1 VNAIRLVFAAN
12 VLVAGAVGLAS
23 LFGGAST
30 LRTVWQASLDPASQ
44 PVRVVGAFWTAIAVL
59 SVCGL
64 LWPRPFA
71 AVLLVQLVYKASWLA
86 VIALPAILGSRTQQI
101 PAGIATFFAAWVVVL
116 PFVIPWRELFAR
128 T

>member
-1 VNAIRLVFAAN
+1 MSAIRLVFAAN

-23 LFGGAST
+23 LLGGAGA
-30 LRTVWQASLDPASQ
+30 LRTVWQASLDPATQ

-59 SVCGL
+59 SLCGL
-64 LWPRPFA
+64 FWPRPFA
-71 AVLLVQLVYKASWLA
+71 AVLLLQLAYKASWLA
-86 VIALPAILGSRTQQI
+86 VITLPAMLRSRTQQI
-101 PAGIATFFAAWVVVL
+101 PAGIATFFAVWVVVL

>member
-1 VNAIRLVFAAN
+1 MNAIRLVFAAN

-23 LFGGAST
+23 LFGGPSA
-30 LRTVWQASLDPASQ
+30 LRTVWQAPLDPASQ

-59 SVCGL
+59 SLCGL
-64 LWPRPFA
+64 VWPRPFA

-86 VIALPAILGSRTQQI
+86 VVALPAMLGSRTSQV
-101 PAGIATFFAAWVVVL
+101 PAGIATFFTVWVVIL